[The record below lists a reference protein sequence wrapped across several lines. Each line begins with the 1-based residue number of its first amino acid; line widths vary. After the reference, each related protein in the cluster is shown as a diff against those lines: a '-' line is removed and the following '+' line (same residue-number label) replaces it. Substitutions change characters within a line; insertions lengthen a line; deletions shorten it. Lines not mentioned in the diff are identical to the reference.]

1 MIDIETG
8 EYEIDEDDVKASR
21 KTSHHERSM
30 QWQRRVLTGE
40 ISGIMAGRSLTE
52 IYSNPLQSN
61 SSHVCAEFNLKKEQ
75 KLLISTI
82 LEMEGTAEEIR
93 VLLSDFSGQR
103 LRVTIRPL
111 AHNESLLQ
119 SQEEFTLVEPES
131 NERLA
136 TKFRQKLVARL
147 TEEIQYNDVELPSS
161 LAGAIW

>member
-1 MIDIETG
+1 
-8 EYEIDEDDVKASR
+8 
-21 KTSHHERSM
+21 
-30 QWQRRVLTGE
+30 
-40 ISGIMAGRSLTE
+40 
-52 IYSNPLQSN
+52 
-61 SSHVCAEFNLKKEQ
+61 
-75 KLLISTI
+75 
-82 LEMEGTAEEIR
+82 MEGTAEEIR

-136 TKFRQKLVARL
+136 TKFRQKQIARL
-147 TEEIQYNDVELPSS
+147 KQEIQYNDVELPSS